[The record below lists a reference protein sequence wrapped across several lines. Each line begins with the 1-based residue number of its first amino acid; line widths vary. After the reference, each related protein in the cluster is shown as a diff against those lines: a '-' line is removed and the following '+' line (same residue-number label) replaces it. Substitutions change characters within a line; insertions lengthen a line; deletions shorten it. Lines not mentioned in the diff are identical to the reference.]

1 MNHDETVKQTTEQV
15 VLKSGVAGIM
25 KENRDLTL
33 FIYISVLL
41 NIGLLLY
48 IFSSCYE

>member
-1 MNHDETVKQTTEQV
+1 MTHEETIKRTTEQV

-33 FIYISVLL
+33 FIFISVLL

-48 IFSSCYE
+48 IFSYCYE